1 MRGHSSYLARFRTFH
16 KFERVAAEENRLST
30 FVAAESDNREIVS
43 VRGLA
48 GHSAEFGAASSEVRS
63 SESKAATIFKHSIS
77 LRTRA
82 NSACFCC
89 KTSYTFCIALL
100 QKTVALRS
108 VHLHLLSLN
117 PRRHY

>member
-1 MRGHSSYLARFRTFH
+1 
-16 KFERVAAEENRLST
+16 RVAAEENRLST

-48 GHSAEFGAASSEVRS
+48 ADSAESSEVRS

-82 NSACFCC
+82 NSPCSCC

-100 QKTVALRS
+100 QKTVALRN

-117 PRRHY
+117 HRRHY